1 MPIRP
6 TFRALGA
13 LLVLVLSAARPGAA
27 QSKPPLA
34 AADVADIITLEKIE
48 DRRAYDEPTL
58 QRIAASKHPEL
69 RRRAALAIARLYDPR
84 GRALLK
90 AMRAES
96 DTAVLA
102 TVVWATGQLVD
113 TSAVEWLDGLLQN
126 SATPAGV
133 VTEAAGAFGKI
144 RTSDT
149 RERLVNYLQS
159 APATAATASTVAEAL
174 LAIGRHRDRGDL
186 TSIVRW
192 ATNPDVEIRWRAA
205 WALFRPRDPA
215 AVPYLYALADDP
227 SADVRFWALRGLT
240 SPRADSSSVGR
251 GAAQAKLFESLGDAD
266 RRIQTEATRALGTHT
281 DLASFIQL
289 TVLLGDKELWVAVSA
304 AEALGARGDGARGAI
319 SQLTALT
326 EPGHPAALRATAIT
340 ALTNIWLAAA
350 IKPALAMAND
360 TSFTVR
366 LAATNALAK
375 LGVSAR
381 PALVKL
387 RTDANTE
394 IRTIANTAWLTLAD
408 TVDDF
413 AVRRAARKAAFAS
426 PDIALRVAAARSMRE
441 WADSTDMPTLLAAFA
456 VAVKDLSPNA
466 LEATIETIGAI
477 DTRGGGAAS
486 TFFKR
491 YPTSPGDQAW
501 MIVGRSF
508 GDRVIREWGTGRPV
522 RTTRTDADYK
532 RIVETL
538 VIPAYNGVASPRLK
552 WETSRGAIETELNPL
567 DAPLAT
573 DYVLSL
579 ATANKLTGI
588 RFERVV
594 PNFVDQLKEALP
606 SQELQRDEISR
617 GRLVRGNLSWGS
629 SIGARGPG
637 SSYDTGPAV
646 YTFAITPQPHNEG
659 DFTALG
665 RVVGGMNIVD
675 TMQLGDVVRR
685 VSRVTPGN
693 RNELPSRRK
702 QVEKK

>member
-6 TFRALGA
+6 LFRALGA
-13 LLVLVLSAARPGAA
+13 TLAFALLAAHPAAA
-27 QSKPPLA
+27 QSKPALA
-34 AADVADIITLEKIE
+34 AADIADIITLEKIE
-48 DRRAYDEPTL
+48 DRRAYDDATL
-58 QRIAASKHPEL
+58 QRIAVSQHPEL
-69 RRRAALAIARLYDPR
+69 RRRTALAVARLYDPR

-113 TSAVEWLDGLLQN
+113 TSAVDWLDGLLQ
-126 SATPAGV
+126 AEKTPVSVA
-133 VTEAAGAFGKI
+133 TEAAGAFGKI
-144 RTSDT
+144 RTADT
-149 RERLVNYLQS
+149 RARLVNYLKDA
-159 APATAATASTVAEAL
+159 APSAATAPTVAEAL
-174 LAIGRHRDRGDL
+174 LSIGRHRDRGDL

-215 AVPYLYALADDP
+215 AVPYLDALADDP
-227 SADVRFWALRGLT
+227 SAEVRYWAVRGLT
-240 SPRADSSSVGR
+240 GPRADSSTVGAAAARAKLMESVG
-251 GAAQAKLFESLGDAD
+251 DID
-266 RRIQTEATRALGTHT
+266 RRIQTEATRALGGYT
-281 DLASFIQL
+281 DLSSLIQL
-289 TVLLGDKELWVAVSA
+289 TVLLEEKDMWVAVSA
-304 AEALGARGDGARGAI
+304 AEALGGRGDGARGAI
-319 SQLTALT
+319 AQVTAAT
-326 EPGHPAALRATAIT
+326 TPGHPAALRATAIE
-340 ALTNIWLAAA
+340 ALANIWLAAA

-360 TSFTVR
+360 TSLTVR

-387 RTDANTE
+387 RTDANLE

-408 TVDDF
+408 TIDDLS
-413 AVRRAARKAAFAS
+413 VRRAARKAAFAS
-426 PDIALRVAAARSMRE
+426 PDVALRVAAARSLRE
-441 WADSTDMPTLLAAFA
+441 WADSTDTPTLLAAFA
-456 VAVKDLSPNA
+456 VATQDISPSA
-466 LEATIETIGAI
+466 VEATIATIGAI
-477 DTRGGGAAS
+477 DKRGGGATSA
-486 TFFKR
+486 FFKKF
-491 YPTSPGDQAW
+491 PAAPSDQAW
-501 MIVGRSF
+501 MIAGREF
-508 GDRVIREWGTGRPV
+508 GDRVVREWGTGRPV
-522 RTTRTDADYK
+522 RRARTDADYK

-538 VIPAYNGVASPRLK
+538 IVPAYNGAVRPRLK
-552 WETSRGAIETELNPL
+552 WETSRGAIETELNSL
-567 DAPLAT
+567 DAPLAA
-573 DYVLSL
+573 DYLLNL
-579 ATANKLTGI
+579 AMLNKLAGV

-665 RVVGGMNIVD
+665 RVTAGMDIVD
-675 TMQLGDVVRR
+675 KMELGDIVRR
-685 VSRVTPGN
+685 VTRVAAVT
-693 RNELPSRRK
+693 RK
-702 QVEKK
+702 

>member
-1 MPIRP
+1 MLTRP
-6 TFRALGA
+6 LFRALGA
-13 LLVLVLSAARPGAA
+13 SLTIALLAARPATA

-34 AADVADIITLEKIE
+34 AADIADIITLEKIE
-48 DRRAYDEPTL
+48 DRRAYDDATL
-58 QRIAASKHPEL
+58 RRIAASKHPEL

-84 GRALLK
+84 GRTLLN

-113 TSAVEWLDGLLQN
+113 SSAVEWLDGLLQ
-126 SATPAGV
+126 SETTPIGV
-133 VTEAAGAFGKI
+133 ATEAAGAFGKI

-149 RERLVNYLQS
+149 RARLVNYLKS
-159 APATAATASTVAEAL
+159 AAPIAATAPTVREAL
-174 LAIGRHRDRGDL
+174 LSIGRHRDRGDL

-192 ATNPDVEIRWRAA
+192 ATNSDVEIRWRAA

-227 SADVRFWALRGLT
+227 SADVRFWALRGL
-240 SPRADSSSVGR
+240 SGPRADSSSVGT
-251 GAAQAKLFESLGDAD
+251 AVALAKLMESLGDAD
-266 RRIQTEATRALGTHT
+266 RRIQTEATRTLGTYT
-281 DLASFIQL
+281 DLSSLIQL
-289 TVLLGDKELWVAVSA
+289 TVLLDEKDMWVAVSA
-304 AEALGARGDGARGAI
+304 AEALRARGDGARAAI
-319 SQLTALT
+319 AQLTAATTL
-326 EPGHPAALRATAIT
+326 GHPAALRATAIA
-340 ALTNIWLAAA
+340 ALTDIWLAAA

-366 LAATNALAK
+366 LGAANALAK

-387 RTDANTE
+387 RTDANVE
-394 IRTIANTAWLTLAD
+394 IRTIANTTWLTLAD
-408 TVDDF
+408 TIDDP

-426 PDIALRVAAARSMRE
+426 PDIAFRVAAARSMRE
-441 WADSTDMPTLLAAFA
+441 WADSTDIPILLAAFA
-456 VAVKDLSPNA
+456 VAAKDVSPNA
-466 LEATIETIGAI
+466 VEATIATIGAI
-477 DTRGGGAAS
+477 DRRGGGATSA
-486 TFFKR
+486 FFKR
-491 YPTSPGDQAW
+491 FPTSPSDQAW
-501 MIVGRSF
+501 MIAGREF

-522 RTTRTDADYK
+522 HSARTDDDYK
-532 RIVETL
+532 RIVEAL
-538 VIPAYNGVASPRLK
+538 IVPAYNGSPNPRLK
-552 WETSRGAIETELNPL
+552 WETSRGTIETELNPL

-573 DYVLSL
+573 DYLL
-579 ATANKLTGI
+579 NLTTLNKLAGV

-594 PNFVDQLKEALP
+594 PNFVDQQKEVLP

-629 SIGARGPG
+629 EIGARGPG

-665 RVVGGMNIVD
+665 RVAAGMDVVD
-675 TMQLGDVVRR
+675 KIELGDVVRR
-685 VSRVTPGN
+685 VSRVAAG
-693 RNELPSRRK
+693 
-702 QVEKK
+702 KK